1 MTTVLNYEQ
10 ISKNKWFI
18 LAIVLIVLGFVWF
31 QLRPSL
37 IRQSCQEKAREMGDT
52 YFSLEFIQNEDA
64 LKKSQLQQEY
74 MEKAYNRCLNDKGLE

>member
-1 MTTVLNYEQ
+1 MKSKEIFV
-10 ISKNKWFI
+10 KNKWFI
-18 LAIVLIVLGFVWF
+18 LTIVLIALWFVWF

-37 IRQSCQEKAREMGDT
+37 IRQNCQEKAREMGTT

-74 MEKAYNRCLNDKGLE
+74 MEKAFDRCLHDKGLE